1 MLENKTVLITGGTGS
16 FGKAFT
22 KAVLQ
27 HGLKKLIIFS
37 RDELKQSEMVQKF
50 PDDRIRFFIGDVRDR
65 DRLYRAF
72 DGVDIVVHAA
82 ALKQVPSCEYNPL
95 EAIRTNIVGAANIVD
110 AAIDCGVERVMALS
124 TDKAVNPVNLYGA
137 TKLCSDKLFI
147 AANSYTGGHKTRFS
161 IVRYGNVVGSR
172 GSVVPLYL
180 RCKAEGRSYPVTS
193 PNMTRFYITLPQAV
207 QFVLDRLTDMSGGEV
222 FVPKIPSMNIMD
234 LKHAID
240 PNGSVEFIGIRPG
253 EKLHELL
260 ISPDEPYVREFDN
273 YYAVLN
279 APAADSLPHN
289 FQYRSDTNPQKLS
302 SEDLELAI
310 NFDQIPSI
318 V

>member
-1 MLENKTVLITGGTGS
+1 
-16 FGKAFT
+16 
-22 KAVLQ
+22 
-27 HGLKKLIIFS
+27 
-37 RDELKQSEMVQKF
+37 
-50 PDDRIRFFIGDVRDR
+50 
-65 DRLYRAF
+65 
-72 DGVDIVVHAA
+72 
-82 ALKQVPSCEYNPL
+82 
-95 EAIRTNIVGAANIVD
+95 
-110 AAIDCGVERVMALS
+110 
-124 TDKAVNPVNLYGA
+124 VNPVNLYGA

-289 FQYRSDTNPQKLS
+289 LQYRSDTNPQKLS